1 MESLRILLNQLE
13 IAQFM
18 NTDYNKEFTKEFA
31 VGETVR
37 VKNPQRF
44 IIRDGL
50 QYQEQAIARNY
61 TTVTCD
67 QIFGV
72 DFQVDSIEEALKMER
87 WVRKPGSASISSL
100 PWRKS
105 QTKSTREQLFH
116 LPKPQQHCRRAWNDP
131 SGMTVFPASA

>member
-1 MESLRILLNQLE
+1 MANQFVFADWVTMESLRILLNQLE

-72 DFQVDSIEEALKMER
+72 DFQVDSIE
-87 WVRKPGSASISSL
+87 
-100 PWRKS
+100 
-105 QTKSTREQLFH
+105 
-116 LPKPQQHCRRAWNDP
+116 
-131 SGMTVFPASA
+131 